1 MSVIVAGIHTGTG
14 KTICS
19 AILCQATG
27 FDYWK
32 PVQAGDLD
40 RSDSLFVREIVS
52 NPACTIHP
60 ERYRLNT
67 PISPHEAAKIDGVE
81 IRKSDF
87 QLPDTRNQLV
97 VETAG
102 GVMSPLAE
110 GFLIIDLIA
119 LLKLPVVLVSG
130 NYLGSINHTLLSIE
144 ALNHRHIPVHGIIFN
159 GPSTPSSESFILKSS
174 KLKQLFSVPTFDAL
188 NRKNISDFVNA
199 HPITLP

>member
-1 MSVIVAGIHTGTG
+1 MSFIVAGIHTGTG
-14 KTICS
+14 KTVCS

-40 RSDSLFVREIVS
+40 RSDSIFVRNMVS
-52 NPACTIHP
+52 NPTCTIHS
-60 ERYRLNT
+60 ERHRLNT
-67 PISPHEAAKIDGVE
+67 PMSPHQAAKIDGIE
-81 IRKSDF
+81 IRKDDF
-87 QLPDTRNQLV
+87 QLPITDNQLV

-130 NYLGSINHTLLSIE
+130 NYLGSINHTLLTIE
-144 ALNHRHIPVHGIIFN
+144 ALQSRRIPLKGIIFN
-159 GPSTPSSESFILKSS
+159 GPSTPSSESFILNSS
-174 KLKQLFSVPTFDAL
+174 KLNSLFSVPTFDPL
-188 NRKNISDFVNA
+188 NRKSISDFVND